1 MPDAKKAFALSSLR
15 FSNGSTAIDF
25 SGVGRDAALRRPSSS
40 VLDWTARRSVPTI
53 RRRRKPRVAAEMTTP
68 AMSRYFRLLGNVLA
82 VETAAATGA
91 RENFSGTAGL

>member
-25 SGVGRDAALRRPSSS
+25 SGVVGPSSS

-53 RRRRKPRVAAEMTTP
+53 RRRRKPTVAAEMTTP
-68 AMSRYFRLLGNVLA
+68 AMNRYFRLLGNVLV

-91 RENFSGTAGL
+91 RENFSGTAGLPSFSV